1 MHITKRDCD
10 NATILALRGKIRIG
24 SGDVELRN
32 AIDRAVADGAKNVVL
47 DFKGVSRIDSSGMGE
62 LIAAHKKIRKLDGK
76 LGLVHMSGKLLDI
89 VGASQIV
96 SILDV
101 FSSEEEALESFH
113 STVPIRSFRMR
124 TGQKI

>member
-1 MHITKRDCD
+1 MEITKRDYD
-10 NATILALRGKIRIG
+10 KTTILSLRGKIRIG
-24 SGDVELRN
+24 SGDVQLRE
-32 AIDRAVADGAKNVVL
+32 AIDRAVADGVKNVVL

-62 LIAAHKKIRKLDGK
+62 LVAAHKKIKKLDGN

-101 FSSEEEALESFH
+101 FGSEEEALESFH
-113 STVPIRSFRMR
+113 
-124 TGQKI
+124 